1 MKNNTVTRLLA
12 YVGKSK
18 KTLLFVFV
26 TVLVGNV
33 SLLLAP
39 RYIGDAVDLLAEG
52 GDGWE
57 RAFVTLLA
65 LIAGLYA
72 VGSFLQWLS
81 ARAGKLVAFRTT
93 NAIVRD
99 AFAKLGRLP
108 LSFFDTHKHGD
119 VIHTLTNDA
128 DMVAEGLSQGII
140 QFISGVLSI
149 VISLVMML
157 MLDVRVTLVAV
168 FVTPLCFFVGW
179 AITRYGSRRFRAQAG
194 TLGELNGFAEEYI
207 SSFHT
212 VKLFSYE
219 PNAVEAFGR
228 INAELYQSGY
238 RAQFASALVNPT
250 TRFVN
255 NIAYVLVGVFSLL
268 SVLDGNLTAGGITAF
283 LTYTS
288 QFSKPFNE
296 ITAITTQIQ
305 NAAASARRIFGL
317 LDEREQQPEPSDA
330 VALHDAQGS
339 VAFRDVSFSYS
350 KEKPLIRHFS
360 FTAAPGT
367 TVAIVGPTGA
377 GKTTIFNVISG
388 VYPADQGSVTLNG
401 QDITKIEQYQITRLG
416 MGRTFQNIR
425 LFKGLTVEE
434 NVMCAFDPQS
444 RYSILGGLVPTP
456 RRRAEEK
463 RGRELCRKYLEIVG
477 MADFLNE
484 RPENLS
490 YGMQRRIEIAR
501 ALMCEPK
508 VLLLDEPA
516 AGLNPTEVSE
526 LTELIQRISKEIGF
540 GILLIEHRLE
550 LVMSI
555 SDIIH
560 VQNFGKTIAVGTP
573 AEVQH
578 NPEVIEAYLGKEE

>member
-1 MKNNTVTRLLA
+1 MALLEVKNIYKSFGGVKAIQDFSLA
-12 YVGKSK
+12 
-18 KTLLFVFV
+18 
-26 TVLVGNV
+26 
-33 SLLLAP
+33 A
-39 RYIGDAVDLLAEG
+39 DAG
-52 GDGWE
+52 
-57 RAFVTLLA
+57 
-65 LIAGLYA
+65 
-72 VGSFLQWLS
+72 Q
-81 ARAGKLVAFRTT
+81 
-93 NAIVRD
+93 
-99 AFAKLGRLP
+99 
-108 LSFFDTHKHGD
+108 
-119 VIHTLTNDA
+119 IH
-128 DMVAEGLSQGII
+128 GII
-140 QFISGVLSI
+140 G
-149 VISLVMML
+149 
-157 MLDVRVTLVAV
+157 
-168 FVTPLCFFVGW
+168 
-179 AITRYGSRRFRAQAG
+179 
-194 TLGELNGFAEEYI
+194 
-207 SSFHT
+207 
-212 VKLFSYE
+212 
-219 PNAVEAFGR
+219 PN
-228 INAELYQSGY
+228 
-238 RAQFASALVNPT
+238 
-250 TRFVN
+250 
-255 NIAYVLVGVFSLL
+255 
-268 SVLDGNLTAGGITAF
+268 
-283 LTYTS
+283 
-288 QFSKPFNE
+288 
-296 ITAITTQIQ
+296 
-305 NAAASARRIFGL
+305 
-317 LDEREQQPEPSDA
+317 
-330 VALHDAQGS
+330 
-339 VAFRDVSFSYS
+339 
-350 KEKPLIRHFS
+350 
-360 FTAAPGT
+360 
-367 TVAIVGPTGA
+367 GA

-401 QDITKIEQYQITRLG
+401 QDITKIEQYKITRLG

-578 NPEVIEAYLGKEE
+578 NPEVIEAYLAGADRLHHRRERRRKEYAAAHHFRPCEAVERQGGVFGRTAAEKTEQNRGKRDCACAGGPQDFFRPDHPG